1 LFGFSKNKVFGT
13 IPPLMNKPM
22 GFITKLL
29 EEQFKDSP

>member
-1 LFGFSKNKVFGT
+1 
-13 IPPLMNKPM
+13 MNKPM